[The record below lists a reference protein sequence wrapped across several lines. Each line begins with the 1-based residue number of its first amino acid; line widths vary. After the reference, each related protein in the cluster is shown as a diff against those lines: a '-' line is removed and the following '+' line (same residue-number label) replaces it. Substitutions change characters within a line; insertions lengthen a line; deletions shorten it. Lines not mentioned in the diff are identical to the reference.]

1 MSILQKVFSKR
12 AICAALFV
20 LFAVCCAVSFFLREV
35 SAETI
40 PAVESGPVYS
50 VQNITKDATC
60 EVDFINDYFGYS
72 APYDSSTYERSLVAY
87 TYDAAE
93 DGVITLKTANISF
106 PGQDTYLLAEPAEG
120 GNYTVTEIGRFSTD
134 ATPTADGYSITIPAD
149 GYALVTTNA
158 TSATPFS
165 TNGQGNF
172 VEGDTVSGIQ
182 DNSRWSFTDTTS
194 GYSLKLT
201 HEVTTSGM
209 MDVDGSGA
217 LNGHYAVINRTAGT
231 YVEMYSTRSYIV
243 AQASGEGSYTISDV
257 YATGTDTAAVN
268 ATRVNVPEGGFIVGL
283 GYCYAGQR
291 QYAKGGFITAAE
303 VGDTIEFTDR
313 EAADPSTGITVTADN
328 TPAEIN
334 AVNPEDV
341 TVGQTALYCNVLND
355 YSGSGLLNTP
365 ERTDETVYEYV
376 VMVIGDIE
384 DGEHRIVEVR
394 HTEGA
399 IPAHGYV
406 ISAAKDLGWAVGDI
420 ATLSSTALPDGTEIA
435 VFDMSL
441 DFPDLGQRIMLT
453 YKNHEITDG
462 NRVVLSDTAVAGDVS
477 SQKHAWSFDIS
488 CEYNEGRTG
497 GTVTQ
502 ITNRTDGTMGTTPI
516 PEGGFVIYSHG
527 SLNRTLI
534 EQLRVGYSII
544 INDFN
549 EESDA
554 VLTSVTIDGTD
565 VPFENGQAE
574 FSVTDQT
581 RLQELVANMQFASEY
596 GKASVQVGQV
606 ENYTLP
612 LEVTVTATSPN
623 EYFSNTYTVRF
634 VEYVVPSTGITV
646 TAGNTPAEINAVNP
660 EDVTVGQT
668 ALYCNV
674 LNDYS
679 GSGLLNTPER
689 TDETV
694 YEYVVMVI
702 GDIEDGE
709 HRIVEVRHTEGA
721 IPAHGYV
728 ISAAKDLGW
737 AVGDIATLSSTAL
750 PDGTEIAV
758 FDMSLDFP
766 DLGQRIMLTYKNHE
780 ITDGNRVVLSDTAVA
795 GDVSSQ
801 KHAWSFDISCEY
813 NEGRTGGTV
822 TQITNRTDGTMGTT
836 PIPEGGFVIYSHGSL
851 NRTLI
856 EQLRVGYSIIINDFN
871 EQSDSFL
878 TSVTIGET
886 VIPFAG
892 EGDFYTD
899 YKVED
904 ASQLETIIAGMQFAS
919 EYGKADIEVGA
930 IESYTLPMEVT
941 VTLTSPNGYF
951 SNEYTIVFKVE
962 TSEDARL
969 ASVTVGDAALQ
980 SFAAETKNYTVDY
993 AIGEALPTVAAT
1005 AADAGATVSIQQAT
1019 TENPQA
1025 VITVT
1030 AEDESFVWTYT
1041 IQFRVVDNTLSEL
1054 WIGETKLTD
1063 FSPLQSEYTFS
1074 HSLRMID
1081 GKVVWSIKN
1090 PANSAENL
1098 ADKWCKDSKY
1108 ATEFFRWVKQA
1119 QIDLVDILEG
1129 DNKFEDVRAKL
1140 KYCLDVDIENIL
1152 IGFNFSEISQPRP
1165 FNMQRDIP
1173 KPYNVTYEL

>member
-257 YATGTDTAAVN
+257 YATGTDTEAVK

-291 QYAKGGFITAAE
+291 EYAKGGFITAAE

-313 EAADPSTGITVTADN
+313 GAADPSTGITVTADN

-341 TVGQTALYCNVLND
+341 TVGQTVLYCNVLND
-355 YSGSGLLNTP
+355 YSGTGLLNTP

-394 HTEGA
+394 NTEGA

-406 ISAAKDLGWAVGDI
+406 ISAAKDLGWAEGDI

-453 YKNHEITDG
+453 YKNHDITGG
-462 NRVVLSDTAVAGDVS
+462 NRVVLSDTKVANDVS
-477 SQKHAWSFDIS
+477 SLNHAWSYDIS
-488 CEYNEGRTG
+488 CSYNDAGKTS

-502 ITNRTDGTMGTTPI
+502 ITDRTGGTSGTTPI

-527 SLNRTLI
+527 SLNKTLI
-534 EQLRVGYSII
+534 SQIKAGDKIEIDY
-544 INDFN
+544 FN
-549 EESDA
+549 EESDVA
-554 VLTSVTIDGTD
+554 LTSVTIGDAV
-565 VPFENGQAE
+565 VPFEEGVAE
-574 FSVTDQT
+574 FGVADAAQLQT
-581 RLQELVANMQFASEY
+581 LIAGMQFTSEY
-596 GKASVQVGQV
+596 GKAETVVGEVQD
-606 ENYTLP
+606 YALP
-612 LEVTVTATSPN
+612 LEVTITATSPN
-623 EYFSNTYTVRF
+623 GYFSNTYIVRF
-634 VEYVVPSTGITV
+634 VERVAPQTGITASV
-646 TAGNTPAEINAVNP
+646 NGAAVAINAVNP
-660 EDVTVGQT
+660 TGQT
-668 ALYCNV
+668 EALGLTV
-674 LNDYS
+674 LYGGVMKYGSGNYS
-679 GSGLLNTPER
+679 GQGLLKTPVR
-689 TDETV
+689 ADAAV
-694 YEYVVMVI
+694 FEYVILVI
-702 GDIEDGE
+702 GDMKDGE
-709 HRIVEVRHTEGA
+709 HRVVEVRGKAGE

-728 ISAAKDLGW
+728 VSAAEDLGW
-737 AVGDIATLSSTAL
+737 KEGDIVTLSAL
-750 PDGTEIAV
+750 ETSDGAELAV
-758 FDMSLDFP
+758 FDMSLDFLR
-766 DLGQRIMLTYKNHE
+766 LGQRILLTYKNYGITGGNRVILSDTQIAGDVASMNHAYSIDVTCAYGADKTSGTVTE
-780 ITDGNRVVLSDTAVA
+780 ITDRRGSGPNGV
-795 GDVSSQ
+795 
-801 KHAWSFDISCEY
+801 
-813 NEGRTGGTV
+813 
-822 TQITNRTDGTMGTT
+822 T

-851 NRTLI
+851 NSELI
-856 EQLRVGYSIIINDFN
+856 SQLQVGDEIRINDFN
-871 EQSDSFL
+871 EESDALL
-878 TSVTIGET
+878 TSVTIGDT
-886 VIPFAG
+886 TIPFAG
-892 EGDFYTD
+892 DGDFYTD
-899 YKVED
+899 YKVAD
-904 ASQLETIIAGMQFAS
+904 VAQLQALIAGMQFTT
-919 EYGKADIEVGA
+919 EYGKATVEVGKVENYA
-930 IESYTLPMEVT
+930 LPLEVT
-941 VTLTSPNGYF
+941 VTITSPNGYF
-951 SNEYTIVFKVE
+951 GNEYSIVFKSA

-969 ASVTVGDAALQ
+969 SALNVGGAALQ
-980 SFAAETKNYTVDY
+980 GFAPETKNYTVNY
-993 AIGEALPTVAAT
+993 ALGEALPTVAAT
-1005 AADAGATVSIQQAT
+1005 AADAGATVSVRQAT
-1019 TENPQA
+1019 AEDPRA

-1030 AEDESFVWTYT
+1030 AEDTGYAWTYT
-1041 IQFRVVDNTLSEL
+1041 IDFKAVDNTLSEL

-1063 FSPLQSEYTFS
+1063 FSPLQGEYTFS
-1074 HSLRMID
+1074 HSFASAPRVLGVASDTDAKITYVQAFSTD
-1081 GKVVWSIKN
+1081 GAATITVEKDGLARTYTVRFEAPQGSNAGGIVVYVVTSVVIV
-1090 PANSAENL
+1090 AA
-1098 ADKWCKDSKY
+1098 A
-1108 ATEFFRWVKQA
+1108 AAIVVV
-1119 QIDLVDILEG
+1119 LVR
-1129 DNKFEDVRAKL
+1129 KRRV
-1140 KYCLDVDIENIL
+1140 
-1152 IGFNFSEISQPRP
+1152 
-1165 FNMQRDIP
+1165 
-1173 KPYNVTYEL
+1173 

>member
-1 MSILQKVFSKR
+1 MMSILQKVFSKR

-355 YSGSGLLNTP
+355 YSGTGLLNTP

-394 HTEGA
+394 KTEGA

-420 ATLSSTALPDGTEIA
+420 ATLSSTALPDGTKIA

-477 SQKHAWSFDIS
+477 SQ
-488 CEYNEGRTG
+488 R
-497 GTVTQ
+497 
-502 ITNRTDGTMGTTPI
+502 
-516 PEGGFVIYSHG
+516 
-527 SLNRTLI
+527 
-534 EQLRVGYSII
+534 
-544 INDFN
+544 
-549 EESDA
+549 
-554 VLTSVTIDGTD
+554 
-565 VPFENGQAE
+565 
-574 FSVTDQT
+574 
-581 RLQELVANMQFASEY
+581 
-596 GKASVQVGQV
+596 
-606 ENYTLP
+606 
-612 LEVTVTATSPN
+612 
-623 EYFSNTYTVRF
+623 
-634 VEYVVPSTGITV
+634 
-646 TAGNTPAEINAVNP
+646 
-660 EDVTVGQT
+660 
-668 ALYCNV
+668 
-674 LNDYS
+674 
-679 GSGLLNTPER
+679 
-689 TDETV
+689 
-694 YEYVVMVI
+694 
-702 GDIEDGE
+702 
-709 HRIVEVRHTEGA
+709 
-721 IPAHGYV
+721 
-728 ISAAKDLGW
+728 
-737 AVGDIATLSSTAL
+737 
-750 PDGTEIAV
+750 
-758 FDMSLDFP
+758 
-766 DLGQRIMLTYKNHE
+766 
-780 ITDGNRVVLSDTAVA
+780 
-795 GDVSSQ
+795 
-801 KHAWSFDISCEY
+801 HAWSFDISCEY

-1152 IGFNFSEISQPRP
+1152 RGFNFSEISQPRP

>member
-1 MSILQKVFSKR
+1 MSILQKVFVKR

-20 LFAVCCAVSFFLREV
+20 LFVVCCAFSFFWQEA

-50 VQNITKDATC
+50 VQNITEDATC

-72 APYDSSTYERSLVAY
+72 APYNYPSTYERSLVAY

-257 YATGTDTAAVN
+257 YATGTDTEAVK

-291 QYAKGGFITAAE
+291 EYAKGGFITAAE

-313 EAADPSTGITVTADN
+313 GAADPSTGITVTADN
-328 TPAEIN
+328 TPARLN
-334 AVNPEDV
+334 TPNPEDV
-341 TVGQTALYCNVLND
+341 TVGQTVLYCNVLND
-355 YSGSGLLNTP
+355 YSGTGLLNTP

-394 HTEGA
+394 NTEGA

-406 ISAAKDLGWAVGDI
+406 ISAAKDLGWAEGDI

-453 YKNHEITDG
+453 YKNHDITGG
-462 NRVVLSDTAVAGDVS
+462 NRVVLSDTVVAGDVS
-477 SQKHAWSFDIS
+477 SQRHAWSFDIS

-497 GTVTQ
+497 GTVT
-502 ITNRTDGTMGTTPI
+502 
-516 PEGGFVIYSHG
+516 E
-527 SLNRTLI
+527 
-534 EQLRVGYSII
+534 
-544 INDFN
+544 
-549 EESDA
+549 
-554 VLTSVTIDGTD
+554 
-565 VPFENGQAE
+565 
-574 FSVTDQT
+574 
-581 RLQELVANMQFASEY
+581 
-596 GKASVQVGQV
+596 
-606 ENYTLP
+606 
-612 LEVTVTATSPN
+612 
-623 EYFSNTYTVRF
+623 
-634 VEYVVPSTGITV
+634 
-646 TAGNTPAEINAVNP
+646 
-660 EDVTVGQT
+660 
-668 ALYCNV
+668 
-674 LNDYS
+674 
-679 GSGLLNTPER
+679 
-689 TDETV
+689 
-694 YEYVVMVI
+694 
-702 GDIEDGE
+702 
-709 HRIVEVRHTEGA
+709 
-721 IPAHGYV
+721 
-728 ISAAKDLGW
+728 
-737 AVGDIATLSSTAL
+737 
-750 PDGTEIAV
+750 
-758 FDMSLDFP
+758 
-766 DLGQRIMLTYKNHE
+766 
-780 ITDGNRVVLSDTAVA
+780 
-795 GDVSSQ
+795 
-801 KHAWSFDISCEY
+801 
-813 NEGRTGGTV
+813 
-822 TQITNRTDGTMGTT
+822 ITNRTDGTMGTT

-1063 FSPLQSEYTFS
+1063 FSSLQSEYTFS
-1074 HSLRMID
+1074 HSFESAPRVLGVASDADARITYVQAFSPD
-1081 GKVVWSIKN
+1081 GTATITVEKDGLTRTYTVSFVAPQENNAGGIVVYVVTSVVIV
-1090 PANSAENL
+1090 AA
-1098 ADKWCKDSKY
+1098 A
-1108 ATEFFRWVKQA
+1108 AAIVVV
-1119 QIDLVDILEG
+1119 LVR
-1129 DNKFEDVRAKL
+1129 KRRV
-1140 KYCLDVDIENIL
+1140 
-1152 IGFNFSEISQPRP
+1152 
-1165 FNMQRDIP
+1165 
-1173 KPYNVTYEL
+1173 

>member
-1 MSILQKVFSKR
+1 MMSILQKVFSKR

-257 YATGTDTAAVN
+257 YATGTDTEAVK

-291 QYAKGGFITAAE
+291 EYAKGGFITAAE

-341 TVGQTALYCNVLND
+341 TVGQTVLYCNVLND
-355 YSGSGLLNTP
+355 YSGTGLLNTP

-394 HTEGA
+394 KTEGA

-453 YKNHEITDG
+453 YKNHDITGG

-477 SQKHAWSFDIS
+477 SQRHAWSFDIS

-497 GTVTQ
+497 GTVT
-502 ITNRTDGTMGTTPI
+502 
-516 PEGGFVIYSHG
+516 E
-527 SLNRTLI
+527 
-534 EQLRVGYSII
+534 
-544 INDFN
+544 
-549 EESDA
+549 
-554 VLTSVTIDGTD
+554 
-565 VPFENGQAE
+565 
-574 FSVTDQT
+574 
-581 RLQELVANMQFASEY
+581 
-596 GKASVQVGQV
+596 
-606 ENYTLP
+606 
-612 LEVTVTATSPN
+612 
-623 EYFSNTYTVRF
+623 
-634 VEYVVPSTGITV
+634 
-646 TAGNTPAEINAVNP
+646 
-660 EDVTVGQT
+660 
-668 ALYCNV
+668 
-674 LNDYS
+674 
-679 GSGLLNTPER
+679 
-689 TDETV
+689 
-694 YEYVVMVI
+694 
-702 GDIEDGE
+702 
-709 HRIVEVRHTEGA
+709 
-721 IPAHGYV
+721 
-728 ISAAKDLGW
+728 
-737 AVGDIATLSSTAL
+737 
-750 PDGTEIAV
+750 
-758 FDMSLDFP
+758 
-766 DLGQRIMLTYKNHE
+766 
-780 ITDGNRVVLSDTAVA
+780 
-795 GDVSSQ
+795 
-801 KHAWSFDISCEY
+801 
-813 NEGRTGGTV
+813 
-822 TQITNRTDGTMGTT
+822 ITNRTDGTMGTT

-1005 AADAGATVSIQQAT
+1005 V
-1019 TENPQA
+1019 E
-1025 VITVT
+1025 
-1030 AEDESFVWTYT
+1030 
-1041 IQFRVVDNTLSEL
+1041 
-1054 WIGETKLTD
+1054 
-1063 FSPLQSEYTFS
+1063 
-1074 HSLRMID
+1074 
-1081 GKVVWSIKN
+1081 
-1090 PANSAENL
+1090 
-1098 ADKWCKDSKY
+1098 
-1108 ATEFFRWVKQA
+1108 
-1119 QIDLVDILEG
+1119 
-1129 DNKFEDVRAKL
+1129 
-1140 KYCLDVDIENIL
+1140 
-1152 IGFNFSEISQPRP
+1152 
-1165 FNMQRDIP
+1165 
-1173 KPYNVTYEL
+1173 